1 MKASLLSSL
10 MACGEPIWSLSEVA
24 PVLVLTL
31 VVLLAMRWV
40 GVVMSQRG
48 RRLGDGR
55 TAVKCLGGKGRSVAQ
70 IARELG
76 LSQDAV
82 RTLMG
87 PDPSV
92 RRNRL
97 PGNFFRNG
105 GPETVERS
113 VAISGY
119 RW

>member
-10 MACGEPIWSLSEVA
+10 MACGEPIWSESGVA
-24 PVLVLTL
+24 LVLLVAL

-48 RRLGDGR
+48 RRSGGR
-55 TAVKCLGGKGRSVAQ
+55 TAVRCLGGKGRSVAQ

-92 RRNRL
+92 RRIRL
-97 PGNFFRNG
+97 PGNSFRTG
-105 GPETVERS
+105 SPGTVGRC
-113 VAISGY
+113 VATSGY
-119 RW
+119 KW

>member
-10 MACGEPIWSLSEVA
+10 MACGEPLWSEGAVA
-24 PVLVLTL
+24 TVLVVTL

-40 GVVMSQRG
+40 VVVVSERG
-48 RRLGDGR
+48 RRSGAGR
-55 TAVKCLGGKGRSVAQ
+55 TAVRLLGGKGRSVAQ

-97 PGNFFRNG
+97 PGNSFRTG
-105 GPETVERS
+105 SPGTVGRS
-113 VAISGY
+113 VATSGY
-119 RW
+119 KW

>member
-10 MACGEPIWSLSEVA
+10 MACGEPIWSESEVA
-24 PVLVLTL
+24 PVLLVAL
-31 VVLLAMRWV
+31 VVLLVMRWV

-48 RRLGDGR
+48 RRSGDGR
-55 TAVKCLGGKGRSVAQ
+55 TAVRCLGGKGRSVAQ

-92 RRNRL
+92 RRIRL
-97 PGNFFRNG
+97 PGNSFRTG
-105 GPETVERS
+105 SPGTVGRC
-113 VAISGY
+113 VATSGY
-119 RW
+119 KW